1 MVNGQDSKTMD
12 VEFGV
17 PQGSVLGPTLFALF
31 CNDLPNIVEEDE
43 DGEIEM
49 FADDT
54 TIYMIGH
61 TVDIVS
67 LKLNEILS
75 KFWVWCLNNALT
87 PHPGKTKYMLMRGKS
102 FVGPEQAIKI
112 GNSIIKRV
120 QSTRYLGME
129 LDDELKWMMT
139 SCFKIQF
146 LKLHAMANCVHSDD
160 TSGHEPGWY
169 HHRLVIYV

>member
-1 MVNGQDSKTMD
+1 MVSKTMD

-54 TIYMIGH
+54 TIYVIGH
-61 TVDIVS
+61 NVDIVS

-87 PHPGKTKYMLMRGKS
+87 PHPGRTEYMLMNTCHLSVLSK
-102 FVGPEQAIKI
+102 Q
-112 GNSIIKRV
+112 
-120 QSTRYLGME
+120 
-129 LDDELKWMMT
+129 
-139 SCFKIQF
+139 
-146 LKLHAMANCVHSDD
+146 
-160 TSGHEPGWY
+160 
-169 HHRLVIYV
+169 